1 MVDMGVRENNTV
13 DVTRIK
19 AEVAV
24 HGICLLTLTLKHAA
38 IEQDL
43 FAFFGGDEVLG
54 AGDFTSCTE
63 ELNS

>member
-1 MVDMGVRENNTV
+1 MVDMGMREHNAV

-24 HGICLLTLTLKHAA
+24 HGIRFLTLALKHAA

-54 AGDFTSCTE
+54 AGDFTSCTK

>member
-1 MVDMGVRENNTV
+1 MVDMGMREHNAV

-24 HGICLLTLTLKHAA
+24 HGIRFLTLALKHAA